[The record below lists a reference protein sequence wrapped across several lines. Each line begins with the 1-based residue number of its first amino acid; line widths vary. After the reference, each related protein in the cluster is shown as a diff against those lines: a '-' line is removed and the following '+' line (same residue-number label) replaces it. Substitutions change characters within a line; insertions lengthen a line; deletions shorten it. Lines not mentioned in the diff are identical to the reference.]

1 MEDKIKVSSGIA
13 FAVVGTGLLF
23 FNAISPHKIMDFV
36 LIGVGLSLIAA
47 YCAISWDWFKD
58 TFGNRANET
67 LFVPALLTFGVLS
80 GYYGI
85 TASWLVP
92 PHDKVMLGLGIGII
106 AVSAFF
112 LQQALQNKK

>member
-23 FNAISPHKIMDFV
+23 LNSISPHKIIHFALMGAGLF
-36 LIGVGLSLIAA
+36 LISV

-58 TFGNRANET
+58 TFGDRASET

-112 LQQALQNKK
+112 LQQALKNKK